1 MSYQWDWGILFSPVA
16 TGEGSTYF
24 DWLLSGFTVTL
35 VLTLCTWVGATV
47 IGVTL
52 GVFRTVPN
60 PACTVATST
69 YVAIFRNVPLIVQ
82 LFTWYFVVPEILPSA
97 AGDWL
102 KSFSPFNQFFAC
114 SLVCLS
120 LFTSAR
126 ICEQVRSAIDAIP
139 VGQYNAG
146 LAIGLTR
153 FQVYRH
159 VLLPVGFRIIVPPL
173 TSEFVSVSK
182 NSAVASTIGLA
193 ELSAQAQH
201 LVDYTAHSYEAFIAV
216 TAGYMIINLLTIILM
231 RQVEKAVRIP
241 GYLGAKG

>member
-1 MSYQWDWGILFSPVA
+1 
-16 TGEGSTYF
+16 
-24 DWLLSGFTVTL
+24 
-35 VLTLCTWVGATV
+35 
-47 IGVTL
+47 
-52 GVFRTVPN
+52 
-60 PACTVATST
+60 
-69 YVAIFRNVPLIVQ
+69 VAIFRNVPLIVQ

-102 KSFSPFNQFFAC
+102 KGLSPFNQFFAC

-159 VLLPVGFRIIVPPL
+159 VLLPVAFRIIMPPL

-182 NSAVASTIGLA
+182 NSAVASTIGLM

-216 TAGYMIINLLTIILM
+216 TAGYMIINLLTIIFM

-241 GYLGAKG
+241 GYLGAEG